1 MYTYGE
7 ERFPEVLSDERIWFE
22 PLTDENV
29 PVAKKFMRKAVQG
42 LLDAEVE
49 QGLLRG
55 IPIVD
60 GKSAAP
66 PLGNAFKVPGS
77 FWFAW
82 KTPLEIIDK
91 PRVLT
96 AEVYARF
103 SVCVCVCM
111 AVDIAGVVGPEHQ
124 DVSSGGLRGS
134 GPVH

>member
-29 PVAKKFMRKAVQG
+29 PVAKRFMRKAVHG
-42 LLDAEVE
+42 LLDTEVE

-82 KTPLEIIDK
+82 KIPLEIIDK

-96 AEVYARF
+96 AEVYARMLR
-103 SVCVCVCM
+103 CM
-111 AVDIAGVVGPEHQ
+111 RNV
-124 DVSSGGLRGS
+124 
-134 GPVH
+134 

>member
-29 PVAKKFMRKAVQG
+29 PVAKKFMRKAVHG
-42 LLDAEVE
+42 LLDTEVE

-82 KTPLEIIDK
+82 KTPLEIIEK

-96 AEVYARF
+96 AEVYARMLR
-103 SVCVCVCM
+103 CMRVCM
-111 AVDIAGVVGPEHQ
+111 Y
-124 DVSSGGLRGS
+124 GS
-134 GPVH
+134 GDCRSRRT